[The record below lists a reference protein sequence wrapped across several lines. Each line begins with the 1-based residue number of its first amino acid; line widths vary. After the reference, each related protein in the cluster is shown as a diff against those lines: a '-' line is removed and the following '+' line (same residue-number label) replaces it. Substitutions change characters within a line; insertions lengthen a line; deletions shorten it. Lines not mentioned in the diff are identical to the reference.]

1 MCFYILSW
9 YNTREKL
16 NWYIFNFNLANKH
29 LIQFIATPEHTSIN
43 IIKHGRNVRWAAA
56 ARILKNPASAR
67 WCRRS
72 QNQEALELDAEA
84 TRVRSREVRLTR
96 RKSEQEGRRFCRRRW
111 WRRKQSCAAAL
122 RYSGGI
128 HSSSSPHFPL
138 AVIREVMMISSPSL
152 PRQPEKV

>member
-16 NWYIFNFNLANKH
+16 NWYIFNFDLANKH

-67 WCRRS
+67 WCRRT

-84 TRVRSREVRLTR
+84 TRVRSREVRDSHEGKVKRKGGDFTGAGGGGGSNPVR
-96 RKSEQEGRRFCRRRW
+96 RPWGTQVR
-111 WRRKQSCAAAL
+111 
-122 RYSGGI
+122 
-128 HSSSSPHFPL
+128 SSPPPPL
-138 AVIREVMMISSPSL
+138 ISHSL
-152 PRQPEKV
+152 RLERSWWFLPQA